1 MQDVWLPLI
10 MGFLIGA
17 VVVGGTVMYVRQ
29 DVLNRYSEAQTLSD
43 SAAELLELL
52 APAGMVLNSKNA
64 IVRVTG
70 GALATGLIDSSKLIH
85 RKLNDLVNM
94 ARKSELVEALETELP
109 TKLGN
114 GKLFIAA
121 RAKSIGGG
129 NVLLI
134 VDDRTES
141 VRLEEVRKDFLT
153 NISHELKT
161 PIGAIALLAESLEGT
176 LQDAKTS
183 KKLVGNIRKE
193 TKRLSALVKDIIQLS
208 RIASAD
214 AGAKSE
220 TVDLVEVVHDAIDRN
235 SWRSER
241 NSVPIRF
248 SVPKGEFLVFGDSEM
263 LAVAVK
269 NLIENAIIYSPTDSP
284 VTVSLKANERSIDIA
299 VVDKGIGIVRT
310 EQERIFERF
319 YRVDGSRS
327 RLTGGTG
334 LGLSIVKQAAI
345 SHHGEIRVSSKPGA
359 GSKFTLRLPVI
370 AKKVA
375 KQAKRKAT
383 RG

>member
-1 MQDVWLPLI
+1 MQDVWFPLI
-10 MGFLIGA
+10 MGFLVGA
-17 VVVGGTVMYVRQ
+17 VVVGGTVMYIRQ

-85 RKLNDLVNM
+85 RKLNELVNR
-94 ARKSELVEALETELP
+94 ARRSDLVEALETELP
-109 TKLGN
+109 TKLGD

-121 RAKSIGGG
+121 RAKAIGGG

-176 LQDAKTS
+176 LQDTKTS

-214 AGAKSE
+214 ALAKSD
-220 TVDLVEVVHDAIDRN
+220 TVDLNEVIHEAIDRN
-235 SWRSER
+235 SWRSEK
-241 NSVPIRF
+241 SAVAIKF
-248 SVPKGEFLVFGDSEM
+248 TEPKGKHLVFGDSEM
-263 LAVAVK
+263 LTVAVK
-269 NLIENAIIYSPTDSP
+269 NLIENAIIYSPAESA
-284 VTVSLKANERSIDIA
+284 VSVALKANETSIDVSVA
-299 VVDKGIGIVRT
+299 DKGIGIT
-310 EQERIFERF
+310 KAEQDRIFERF
-319 YRVDGSRS
+319 YRVDASRS

-345 SHHGEIRVSSKPGA
+345 SHHGEIRVTSKPGS

-370 AKKVA
+370 GKKVA
-375 KQAKRKAT
+375 KQVKRKAA